1 MSAIIGTLECLQIS
15 LSALVESSSGQD
27 TLTKSAPSL
36 IKSSICLTVAITSVV
51 NVLVID
57 CTDIGFEPP
66 IFTFPTLIS
75 LDFLLIMFLYGLKLI
90 SYYSI

>member
-1 MSAIIGTLECLQIS
+1 MIGTFECLQIS

-27 TLTKSAPSL
+27 TQTKSAPSL
-36 IKSSICLTVAITSVV
+36 TKPSICLTVAITSVV

-66 IFTFPTLIS
+66 TFTFPTFIS
-75 LDFLLIMFLYGLKLI
+75 LDYLLIIYI
-90 SYYSI
+90 